1 MHGWRFVAGQRE
13 ILQGQAFA
21 RRTVLASP
29 QDELA
34 LTVGDLETFAEL
46 EADEDETTATRD
58 SVVSS
63 STATREEL
71 SL

>member
-1 MHGWRFVAGQRE
+1 MAGTPE
-13 ILQGQAFA
+13 VLQGRSNA

-34 LTVGDLETFAEL
+34 LTVGDTATFAEL
-46 EADEDETTATRD
+46 EAEEDETTATRD

-63 STATREEL
+63 STAARESL
-71 SL
+71 SS

>member
-1 MHGWRFVAGQRE
+1 MAARPEV
-13 ILQGQAFA
+13 LQGRSFA

-34 LTVGDLETFAEL
+34 LTVGDLTTFAAL
-46 EADEDETTATRD
+46 EAEEDETTATRE

-63 STATREEL
+63 STATRETL
-71 SL
+71 SS